1 MQPEIKATK
10 YYGYDKMFYYEKL
23 IKQYIDMSTNANE
36 SISKANVQAIYEIKT
51 VIEDNLKPILAKF
64 AIFWVICNKS
74 GDYTS
79 YIQYKTVVNSLKSQK
94 KFLRLLLDTLKK
106 SKIDNDMYKII
117 HKNEVEKV
125 LERCNRLEKTILP
138 ELIKGSDIELYLKY
152 MESKG
157 KSFEEEVS
165 ELADKD
171 FDDVAWQEYVDKM
184 QSRVKKYYKSLS
196 EDEKE
201 AFELRRADVLN
212 AKQMRKER
220 ESNLRK
226 AETEEKLKSAN
237 EDIKTSLNS
246 TIYNEFMLLFSKD
259 PIKSSK
265 VRTAWGRLDEAI
277 NKIGIEKMKDA
288 QVCVIAR
295 HRLTSSGFAKSNI
308 RINRGK
314 THLVTLKNMQDCTFY
329 IRPFDDDK
337 IKSIIDDA
345 GTSTIISVF
354 DLPNLTDYVKV
365 KYINYKKNPNYYNLD
380 KEPVSKN
387 KKPKQDIIKGESF
400 IEAMNAVKDCLNIYN
415 DNLVPLRECI
425 LTVMY
430 CSKTFLRYALGTEDK
445 ALFAAAYDSSVQW
458 LPTLK
463 TDCYEFDLDNWVD
476 KLEDMSKSKLID
488 YSYHFSDV
496 NLCRKGTYKNYKY
509 TLSRL
514 LETSMFASYFKNICS
529 SDESIFINNINKI
542 IPDISEPT
550 DEVVSIIYNTVKGAI

>member
-1 MQPEIKATK
+1 MQPEIKSTK

-23 IKQYIDMSTNANE
+23 IKQYINMSANVNE
-36 SISKANVQAIYEIKT
+36 NISKANVQAIYEIKT

-64 AIFWVICNKS
+64 AIFWVICSKS

-79 YIQYKTVVNSLKSQK
+79 YVQYKTVVNSLKSQK
-94 KFLRLLLDTLKK
+94 SFLRLLLDTLKK

-117 HKNEVEKV
+117 HKNEVENV
-125 LERCNRLEKTILP
+125 LERCNRLKKTILP
-138 ELIKGSDIELYLKY
+138 ELIKGSDIELYLQY

-157 KSFEEEVS
+157 KSFEEEIS

-171 FDDVAWQEYVDKM
+171 FNDIAWQEYVDKM

-259 PIKSSK
+259 PIKSSR

-277 NKIGIEKMKDA
+277 NRIGIEKMKDA

-337 IKSIIDDA
+337 IKSIIDDV

-354 DLPNLTDYVKV
+354 DLPNLTDYVKI
-365 KYINYKKNPNYYNLD
+365 KYTNYKKNHNYYKLD
-380 KEPVSKN
+380 KEPVSK
-387 KKPKQDIIKGESF
+387 KPKQDIVKDTHFMEIV
-400 IEAMNAVKDCLNIYN
+400 NAVKDCLNIYN

-463 TDCYEFDLDNWVD
+463 TDCYEFDLDNWVN
-476 KLEDMSKSKLID
+476 KLDSMSKSKLID

-496 NLCRKGTYKNYKY
+496 NLCRQGTYKNYKY
-509 TLSRL
+509 TLGRL
-514 LETSMFASYFKNICS
+514 LETSMFANYFKGVCS
-529 SDESIFINNINKI
+529 SDESIFIHNINKI

-550 DEVVSIIYNTVKGAI
+550 DEVVSIIYNTVKGEI